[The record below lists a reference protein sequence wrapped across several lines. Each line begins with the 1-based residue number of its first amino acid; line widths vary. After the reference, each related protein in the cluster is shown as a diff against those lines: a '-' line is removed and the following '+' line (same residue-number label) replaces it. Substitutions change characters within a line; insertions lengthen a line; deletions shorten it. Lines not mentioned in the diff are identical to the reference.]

1 MFLHLVAIDAI
12 GKFVDRGVVVEVS
25 TIPEPPEGVSLPLV
39 TVCPSEDDGLVTLR
53 CYSPLKTMLSDSGW
67 KRLPN
72 NKSFF
77 PYTRPALCLSN
88 NTVQG
93 IVNLTS

>member
-1 MFLHLVAIDAI
+1 MAIDAI
-12 GKFVDRGVVVEVS
+12 RKFVDRGVVVEVS

-39 TVCPSEDDGLVTLR
+39 TVCPSEDDGLVTLS
-53 CYSPLKTMLSDSGW
+53 CYSSLKIVLRDSGW

-72 NKSFF
+72 NESFF

-88 NTVQG
+88 NTVEG
-93 IVNLTS
+93 IINLT